1 MRQKACK
8 AYSGQADGQVS
19 SQRKYQFFISST
31 YTDLVEARQSLVL
44 SLLKLGHFP
53 VGLEVY
59 PTEENNFW
67 PVIQQQI
74 NECDYYVVMV
84 GGRYGSLSPMGL
96 SYTHREYVYAATRK
110 KPILALVY
118 DQPQLLP
125 EDKREASRAGQMQ
138 LENFRQLVS
147 KSDMC
152 REWHSLIELRE
163 LVRTV
168 VPQFVSRH
176 PCDGWVRNG
185 SQVASLETLRLQK
198 RVDELERELQ
208 GVRDGGRPPAGP
220 FPQHETLAVH
230 YRGNVFVKGNCKL
243 TDLNEQLSWGQILSC
258 LGPQML
264 DDITEEG
271 MRQALQKWL
280 AGMAL
285 PCAQKVYPNAHAVSS
300 VQISIESFNQIKVRL
315 RVLGLIAK
323 GSQRGTGE
331 TATWR
336 LTSHGTTTLN
346 QLLARARPH

>member
-1 MRQKACK
+1 M
-8 AYSGQADGQVS
+8 S

-31 YTDLVEARQSLVL
+31 YKDLVEERQSLVL

-96 SYTHREYVYAATRK
+96 SYTHREFVYASTRK
-110 KPILALVY
+110 KPILALVH

-125 EDKREASRAGQMQ
+125 DVKREPTRAGQMQ
-138 LENFRQLVS
+138 LENFRQLVA

-152 REWHSLIELRE
+152 REWHSLMELRE

-168 VPQFVSRH
+168 VPQFISRH
-176 PCDGWVRNG
+176 SCDGWVRSGNEI
-185 SQVASLETLRLQK
+185 ASLETVRLQK
-198 RVDELERELQ
+198 RVEELERELQ
-208 GVRDGGRPPAGP
+208 GSRDGGRPPPAGP
-220 FPQHETLAVH
+220 FPQQETLSLR

-243 TDLNEQLSWGQILSC
+243 TDLAEPLTWGQIFSC
-258 LGPQML
+258 VGPVML
-264 DDITEEG
+264 DDASEDTL
-271 MRQALQKWL
+271 RQALQKWL
-280 AGMAL
+280 SGMAL
-285 PCAQKVYPNAHAVSS
+285 PTAQKVYPNAHAVSS

-315 RVLGLIAK
+315 RVLGLITK
-323 GSQRGTGE
+323 GVQRSIGDTS
-331 TATWR
+331 WR
-336 LTSHGTTTLN
+336 LTAHGTTTLN
-346 QLLARARPH
+346 QLLGRAHSH